1 MESRVKRTKKNVIK
15 NLVKENQRIHDYDSP
30 FGVRFWN
37 KILKDSKA
45 FSRNNKVFDRNIPTV
60 IERAYDRYRK
70 ALKTETDSLK
80 KYELEQFLFQL
91 EYFMTEEWRTLF
103 NDDARLKEEKEK
115 IIWKNRCPVE
125 LKEYYTQRKI
135 QRRKEH
141 ELKNTN
147 SITNSEKR
155 RS

>member
-1 MESRVKRTKKNVIK
+1 MENRVKRTKKNVIK

-103 NDDARLKEEKEK
+103 NDDARLKEGKEK

-141 ELKNTN
+141 ELKNAN

-155 RS
+155 KS

>member
-1 MESRVKRTKKNVIK
+1 MENRVKRTKKNVIK

-45 FSRNNKVFDRNIPTV
+45 FSRNNKV
-60 IERAYDRYRK
+60 AYDRYRK
-70 ALKTETDSLK
+70 ALKTETDSSK
-80 KYELEQFLFQL
+80 RYELEQFLFQL
-91 EYFMTEEWRTLF
+91 EYFMTEKWRTLF
-103 NDDARLKEEKEK
+103 NDDARLKEGKEK
-115 IIWKNRCPVE
+115 VIWKNRCPVE

-141 ELKNTN
+141 ELKNAN